1 MKAEPDKVLKSDAAL
16 AEFTVAVKILAENEV
31 AADDLEITISE
42 FILYELWRDQISFEN
57 PIHQVILDEYIL
69 ELSHDRIPTIQHF
82 SMSQNPIISSFV
94 INNIINNYE
103 LSNKWEKLGV
113 YISEEINDIKKSTE
127 NLLFSLKEKKI
138 NSFINQ
144 KQDLLKLT
152 NPEETEHIIKE
163 IIQLID
169 LKKRVN
175 KLLGRI
181 VIK

>member
-1 MKAEPDKVLKSDAAL
+1 MTEINIHSNYIDK
-16 AEFTVAVKILAENEV
+16 
-31 AADDLEITISE
+31 
-42 FILYELWRDQISFEN
+42 R
-57 PIHQVILDEYIL
+57 
-69 ELSHDRIPTIQHF
+69 
-82 SMSQNPIISSFV
+82 
-94 INNIINNYE
+94 
-103 LSNKWEKLGV
+103 
-113 YISEEINDIKKSTE
+113 INDIKKSTE

-163 IIQLID
+163 IIQLIG

>member
-1 MKAEPDKVLKSDAAL
+1 
-16 AEFTVAVKILAENEV
+16 
-31 AADDLEITISE
+31 
-42 FILYELWRDQISFEN
+42 
-57 PIHQVILDEYIL
+57 
-69 ELSHDRIPTIQHF
+69 
-82 SMSQNPIISSFV
+82 MSQNPIISSFV

-103 LSNKWEKLGV
+103 LSNKWETLGV

-152 NPEETEHIIKE
+152 SPEETENIIKE
-163 IIQLID
+163 IIQLIE